1 MPRDGRHTGAPT
13 ATALVDSGELLSSPT
28 AAALVASGK
37 PFSSPPVARAP
48 RRGSAVAS
56 ARSKTTS
63 SQRPQRPPSQSPA
76 NSPVA
81 ATARARRY
89 LVRRRA
95 RPLVAAPVEETRP
108 GAASTSAPV
117 RRGCLPSPSPGSSFA
132 AHLSSRPPAVAG
144 EIVRRRSASTRR
156 PLVRRRGGPLVAAPL
171 GETSRAR
178 RRRRRRHAALA
189 VVFAGLRARAAH
201 LIRRRVAAPFLSAP
215 RPSRRRS
222 GRVVVV
228 GPGSPRSPRSSPPS
242 PASSFAAAVH
252 TRDAPSFVAAP
263 QPLVV
268 APVAE
273 DAPGAASSPALLET

>member
-1 MPRDGRHTGAPT
+1 MEICSTIH
-13 ATALVDSGELLSSPT
+13 
-28 AAALVASGK
+28 
-37 PFSSPPVARAP
+37 
-48 RRGSAVAS
+48 
-56 ARSKTTS
+56 SKTLIVTS
-63 SQRPQRPPSQSPA
+63 LIKLPPS
-76 NSPVA
+76 
-81 ATARARRY
+81 
-89 LVRRRA
+89 
-95 RPLVAAPVEETRP
+95 VEETRP
-108 GAASTSAPV
+108 GAASTSAPA
-117 RRGCLPSPSPGSSFA
+117 RRCRPPSPTPRSSFDA
-132 AHLSSRPPAVAG
+132 ALSSRPPTVADAG
-144 EIVRRRSASTRR
+144 EIVRRRSARARR